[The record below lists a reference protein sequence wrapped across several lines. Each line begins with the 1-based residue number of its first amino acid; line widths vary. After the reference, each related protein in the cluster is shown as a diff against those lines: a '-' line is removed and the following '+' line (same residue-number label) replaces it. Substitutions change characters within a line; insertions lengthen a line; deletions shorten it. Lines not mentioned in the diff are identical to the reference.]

1 MWKRLAPLA
10 QADTRKTFG
19 CLAVLVLAGFAVY
32 QLYCAVFL
40 GVVLTGPKSHSAY
53 MSFQEH
59 PYYFVFGVVLWTVLI
74 LFGIGLVAA
83 AAWFDSRWR
92 RRSNRD
98 FIAPTEYR
106 ENPPH

>member
-1 MWKRLAPLA
+1 MIRRMWKRLKTPLA
-10 QADTRKTFG
+10 QAT
-19 CLAVLVLAGFAVY
+19 LAGVFGFAVY

-40 GVVLTGPKSHSAY
+40 KVVLTGSRGNSSY

-59 PYYFVFGVVLWTVLI
+59 PYWFVFGVTLWTAVI

-83 AAWFDSRWR
+83 TAWLDSRWR

-106 ENPPH
+106 ENPPR